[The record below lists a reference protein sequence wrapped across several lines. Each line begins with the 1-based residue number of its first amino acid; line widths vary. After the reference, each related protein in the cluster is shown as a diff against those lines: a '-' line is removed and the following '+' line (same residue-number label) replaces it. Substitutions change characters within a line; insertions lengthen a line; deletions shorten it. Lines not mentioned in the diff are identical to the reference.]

1 LRPYGIVRSAR
12 RAPRLAVLVGLL
24 LVLTGCSSESRAHW
38 RRGGLPEGI
47 TNQADRITTLWVGS
61 WIAAM
66 LVGIMMWG
74 LILWAALVFRRRS
87 GETGLPAQV
96 RYNVPIEV
104 LYTSV
109 PLIIVLVFFYFTARD
124 QSRILEVSDTA
135 DVKVDVVGKR
145 WSWDFNYLDASREPV
160 AYEVGTPGRPPTL
173 YLPVNEPVEFTLSAR
188 DVIHSF
194 WVPAFLFKI
203 DTIPGRVNTFEITPT
218 KEGEFFGKCAELC
231 GVDHS
236 RMLFNVRVVSRADY
250 DAHLADLEE
259 RGQVGELPANL
270 GPSTERE
277 DTPPSEQ
284 EGQQ

>member
-1 LRPYGIVRSAR
+1 MRRYGIARFAR
-12 RAPRLAVLVGLL
+12 RGPRLAVLAGPL
-24 LVLTGCSSESRAHW
+24 LVLTGCSSESVAHW

-47 TNQADRITTLWVGS
+47 TNQSDRITTLWVGS